1 MPSKKGTNQHQPPSP
16 ASTQT
21 APPGREAEL
30 GIFIEHVP
38 LAMAMFDREMRYLQ
52 TSRQWRIDHGLG
64 NRELRG
70 ISHYDLFPESPQCC
84 RETHLR
90 ALAGEA
96 GSCRGDHVDAAR
108 RGSRTR
114 NWEAR
119 PWHDAA
125 GAIGGILVCGSD
137 ATAHRKTELALW
149 ESEANFRGFFER
161 LRLGAAQIGPE
172 RCFIRVN
179 ESFCAMTGYSRGEL
193 LGGMGPL
200 DLTHPEDREEARE
213 RINQIVDGDGESYEV
228 ERRYVRKNGQVF
240 WVHLSISAILDPDG
254 RFLCSAAVVEDITK
268 RKAAQDELLRSQ
280 KLLAEAERLAKMG
293 AGELDLT
300 TGAWTHSDEWR
311 ALHGCNQPLLTTEE
325 LMRIAHP
332 DDRPAIE
339 KAVQDLLEGTAPY
352 DIEHRII
359 RQDNGEVRLVKAYGE
374 LVRDESGR
382 PVKALGVAQ
391 DITEWRSM
399 ETALQEQRTLLEA
412 MIQHLPVAVCLI
424 RGSDLRLRL
433 INPAY
438 QAIAPG
444 KDMVGK
450 TLEENWPETGQDF
463 AAICHQVLE
472 TGEPYEVVDEL
483 NMIRRSLDG
492 PLEPAYFSWSLHRIP
507 LADNEGFAILNLAH
521 ETTKRWRAE
530 AAAKQSE
537 TFLSSVLNS
546 SLCAVYV
553 YDVERG
559 SHSFVNRQYEVMT
572 GYAFEAIRSMSGSE
586 FLGLFHPDDQ
596 TRVIQHLEQVARSSA
611 GEVLEL
617 EYRFRAADGSWKWA
631 LSRDAV
637 FTRDTVGAMRQL
649 IGTALD
655 ITERK
660 LWEEA
665 LRRSEE
671 RLRLAQQVT
680 RVGTFDWDVITGRNT
695 WSPEAEALYGLRP
708 GQFTGTQEA
717 WESLIY
723 PADRAALLALCRRT
737 FQTGES
743 AEAEFRV
750 QWPDGSIHWLI
761 SRWQAIHDAT
771 GRMVRTTGVNLDITS
786 RKQAELALRESEE
799 RFRQFMSNSP
809 TIAWIKD
816 AEGRH
821 VYLSR
826 TYEERFGVRLVDWK
840 GKTDTDLWPPEI
852 AKTFRRNDLAVL
864 EADQALEV
872 VEETVNADGSRC
884 YWLNSKFPF
893 RDGAGNRYVGGIGLD
908 ITQRKAAEEAL
919 REREQEFKKVLETST
934 IGLVRCSRDLYY
946 RWANTAFARM
956 VGLPLIDVIG
966 RPLVSVI
973 GSEALKSYLP
983 YIELALC
990 GKQQEFEIA
999 IRYPSGPKFVHV
1011 IITPDEEKTGEITGW
1026 FASVTDLSAQKAL
1039 EREVLRISEDEQQ
1052 RIGGELHE
1060 GICQELIAAGFTAKG
1075 LQRMLEKE
1083 DHPLA
1088 SPMAELT
1095 RALSQTATHTR
1106 QLAHGMNPVVKAGD
1120 GLEHALR
1127 ELVAA
1132 TEGRHQLRCQFE
1144 CLSPVDIKDPLVNIQ
1159 LFRIAQEALH
1169 NAANHSKGT
1178 RIDLT
1183 LSETDSEIRL
1193 VVVDNG
1199 CGLPADADFDPGFG
1213 LRSMKYR
1220 AGLIHGHLT
1229 IQNRGGGGTEIQ
1241 CKVPKRRAMEPVKVD
1256 DAVDGTPN
1264 RQAENSPET
1273 GAAESRQPS
1282 TRDV

>member
-1 MPSKKGTNQHQPPSP
+1 MPSKKGTNQNQRPSSE
-16 ASTQT
+16 STQ
-21 APPGREAEL
+21 AAACGRESEL
-30 GIFIEHVP
+30 RIFIEHAPV
-38 LAMAMFDREMRYLQ
+38 AMAMFDQEMRYLQ

-70 ISHYDLFPESPQCC
+70 ISHDDLFPESPRCC

-96 GSCRGDHVDAAR
+96 ASCRCDHVDASS
-108 RGSRTR
+108 GMSHTR

-125 GAIGGILVCGSD
+125 GAVGGILVCSSD
-137 ATAHRKTELALW
+137 ATAHRRAELVLW
-149 ESEANFRGFFER
+149 ESEASFRGFFEH
-161 LRLGAAQIGPE
+161 LRLGAAQIGPK
-172 RCFIRVN
+172 RGFVRVN
-179 ESFCAMTGYSRGEL
+179 ESFCAMTGYSRREL

-213 RINQIVDGDGESYEV
+213 RIDQIVVGDGESYEV

-268 RKAAQDELLRSQ
+268 RKAAQEELERSQ
-280 KLLAEAERLAKMG
+280 KLLAEAEHLAKVG
-293 AGELDLT
+293 AGELNLI
-300 TGAWTHSDEWR
+300 TGEWTHSEEWR
-311 ALHGCNQPLLTTEE
+311 SMHGCSKPSLTTEE

-332 DDRPAIE
+332 DDCSAVK
-339 KAVQDLLEGTAPY
+339 KAFQEMLDGTAPY

-359 RQDNGEVRLVKAYGE
+359 RQDNGEVRIVQAYGE
-374 LVRDESGR
+374 LVKDKSGQ
-382 PVKALGVAQ
+382 PVKALGVAR
-391 DITEWRSM
+391 DITEWRKM
-399 ETALQEQRTLLEA
+399 ETALQEQRRLLEA
-412 MIQHLPVAVCLI
+412 VIEHMPTAVCLI

-438 QAIAPG
+438 QAIAPE

-450 TLEENWPETGQDF
+450 TVEETRPETGQDF
-463 AAICHQVLE
+463 TAICHQVLE
-472 TGEPYEVVDEL
+472 TGETYEVVDEL
-483 NMIRRSLDG
+483 SMIRRTPEG
-492 PLEPAYFSWSLHRIP
+492 PLEPAYFSWSLHRISLP
-507 LADNEGFAILNLAH
+507 GDEGFAILNLAQ

-530 AAAKQSE
+530 EAVKQSE
-537 TFLSSVLNS
+537 AFLSSVLNS
-546 SLCAVYV
+546 SLCAVYI

-559 SHSFVNRQYEVMT
+559 SHTYVNRQYELMT
-572 GYAFEAIRSMSGSE
+572 GYPFEVIRSMSASQ

-596 TRVIQHLEQVARSSA
+596 TRVIQHIDQVARSSD

-637 FTRDTVGAMRQL
+637 FTRGTVGAMRQL

-660 LWEEA
+660 QSEEA

-680 RVGTFDWDVITGRNT
+680 QIGIFDWDVITGRNT
-695 WSPEAEALYGLRP
+695 WSPEAEALYGLKP
-708 GQFTGTQEA
+708 EQFIGTQEA
-717 WESLIY
+717 WESMIY
-723 PADRAALLALCRRT
+723 PEDRAALLALCSRT

-771 GRMVRTTGVNLDITS
+771 GRLVRVTGVNLDITS

-799 RFRQFMSNSP
+799 RFRLFMSNCP

-816 AEGRH
+816 AEGHH

-826 TYEERFGVRLVDWK
+826 TYEERFGVRLVDWM
-840 GKTDTDLWPPEI
+840 GKADAELWPPEI
-852 AKTFRRNDLAVL
+852 AKTFRRNDRAVL
-864 EADQALEV
+864 EADRVMEV
-872 VEETVNADGSRC
+872 VEETVNADGSCC

-893 RDGAGNRYVGGIGLD
+893 HDGAGNRFVGGIGLD

-934 IGLVRCSRDLYY
+934 IGLVRCSRDLHY
-946 RWANTAFARM
+946 RWANTAFARL
-956 VGLPLIDVIG
+956 VGLPLIDIIG
-966 RPLVSVI
+966 KPLVRVI
-973 GSEALKSYLP
+973 GSDALQTYHP
-983 YIELALC
+983 YIEQTLR
-990 GKQQEFEIA
+990 GKHQELEIE
-999 IRYPSGPKFVHV
+999 IGYPSGLKFVHV
-1011 IITPDEEKTGEITGW
+1011 VMTPDEEKTGEIIGW
-1026 FASVTDLSAQKAL
+1026 FASVTDISAQKAL

-1060 GICQELIAAGFTAKG
+1060 GICQELIASGFAAKG
-1075 LQRMLEKE
+1075 LQRLLERE
-1083 DHPLA
+1083 SHPLA
-1088 SPMAELT
+1088 LPMAELT
-1095 RALSQTATHTR
+1095 SAITKTATHTR

-1127 ELVAA
+1127 ELAAA
-1132 TEGRHQLRCQFE
+1132 TRERYHLQCQFE
-1144 CLSPVDIKDPLVNIQ
+1144 CDAPVDIKDPLVSIQ
-1159 LFRIAQEALH
+1159 LFRIAQEAVH

-1178 RIDLT
+1178 RIDLK
-1183 LSETDSEIRL
+1183 LRETDFDIRL
-1193 VVVDNG
+1193 GVVDNG
-1199 CGLPADADFDPGFG
+1199 CGLPTDVDSSLGFG

-1220 AGLIHGHLT
+1220 ASLIHGHLT
-1229 IQNRGGGGTEIQ
+1229 IQNRGGGGTEVE
-1241 CKVPKRRAMEPVKVD
+1241 CNVPKRRAMAHVKVD
-1256 DAVDGTPN
+1256 DAVGEPPN
-1264 RQAENSPET
+1264 CQTESSP
-1273 GAAESRQPS
+1273 
-1282 TRDV
+1282 